1 MQLRFAYRFGSMMG
15 SAQLGT
21 LMAASDFQE
30 LIAKVLGVITT
41 IAFIYGVIL
50 LISSGMKFK
59 DGDNTSG
66 KQAIIG
72 GAVIAGSV
80 ALMGYLF
87 KAAGLDDAAI
97 EAEFD

>member
-1 MQLRFAYRFGSMMG
+1 MRTAYRFGSAMG
-15 SAQLGT
+15 RIHVAAITGAADFNELLG
-21 LMAASDFQE
+21 
-30 LIAKVLGVITT
+30 KVLGVITI

-50 LISSGMKFK
+50 LIGAGMRFK
-59 DGDNTSG
+59 DGDSAAG
-66 KQAIIG
+66 KQSIIG

-97 EAEFD
+97 DAEFD